1 MWKSIDIGRVLK
13 LLLVVAVSMFM
24 LTACASDDKNP
35 DTSRAA
41 VKGDVDEQSIAQ
53 DQATCWQDSI
63 QDSIIELLYDNMG
76 KVAMGTYN
84 KICLLYTSPSPR
96 DCS

>member
-41 VKGDVDEQSIAQ
+41 VKGDVNEQSIAQ
-53 DQATCWQDSI
+53 DQATCWQDT
-63 QDSIIELLYDNMG
+63 IIELLYDLSLIHISEP
-76 KVAMGTYN
+76 T
-84 KICLLYTSPSPR
+84 R
-96 DCS
+96 H

>member
-41 VKGDVDEQSIAQ
+41 VKGDVKEQSIAQ
-53 DQATCWQDSI
+53 DQATCWQDT
-63 QDSIIELLYDNMG
+63 IIELLYDNMG

-84 KICLLYTSPSPR
+84 KITSGALT
-96 DCS
+96 

>member
-24 LTACASDDKNP
+24 LTACANDDKNP

-41 VKGDVDEQSIAQ
+41 VKGTLMNRASRKIRQHAGRTLSLNCFMTTWAK
-53 DQATCWQDSI
+53 WQWEPI
-63 QDSIIELLYDNMG
+63 TRLLP
-76 KVAMGTYN
+76 A
-84 KICLLYTSPSPR
+84 P
-96 DCS
+96 

>member
-24 LTACASDDKNP
+24 LTACANDDKNP

-63 QDSIIELLYDNMG
+63 IELLYDNMG

-84 KICLLYTSPSPR
+84 KITSAP
-96 DCS
+96 